1 MTGAAPGCVDGNV
14 QAQTRTQVACFFII
28 PQAMDI
34 ALHNGYCRYTK
45 EMVGKEVGDVTKME
59 TFDEIKEAVFD
70 EIRHLMRMANE
81 RINVEMIAERDLFP
95 DVFRS
100 SLMKDGVKVGKD
112 MFNRRFQ
119 FENGAAVLG
128 AVGAVNAGMVCM
140 IKKLIFDEK
149 NIPWHCS
156 RQPWMLTG
164 KATTRCVLGF
174 CFPAKIRQQ
183 HSGSRC
189 ICS

>member
-1 MTGAAPGCVDGNV
+1 
-14 QAQTRTQVACFFII
+14 
-28 PQAMDI
+28 
-34 ALHNGYCRYTK
+34 
-45 EMVGKEVGDVTKME
+45 ME

-100 SLMKDGVKVGKD
+100 SLMKDGVKVRKD

-119 FENGAAVLG
+119 FENGAVLG
-128 AVGAVNAGMVCM
+128 AVGAVNAGNGLYA

-149 NIPWHCS
+149 KYTMAQLIMRCDS
-156 RQPWMLTG
+156 DSGKKLIKSMVLRTADRQGM
-164 KATTRCVLGF
+164 C
-174 CFPAKIRQQ
+174 
-183 HSGSRC
+183 
-189 ICS
+189 

>member
-1 MTGAAPGCVDGNV
+1 
-14 QAQTRTQVACFFII
+14 
-28 PQAMDI
+28 
-34 ALHNGYCRYTK
+34 
-45 EMVGKEVGDVTKME
+45 ME

-119 FENGAAVLG
+119 FENGAVLG
-128 AVGAVNAGMVCM
+128 AVGAVNAGNGLYA

-149 NIPWHCS
+149 KYTMAQLIMRCDS
-156 RQPWMLTG
+156 DSGKKLIKSMVLRTADRQGM
-164 KATTRCVLGF
+164 C
-174 CFPAKIRQQ
+174 
-183 HSGSRC
+183 
-189 ICS
+189 

>member
-1 MTGAAPGCVDGNV
+1 MV
-14 QAQTRTQVACFFII
+14 
-28 PQAMDI
+28 
-34 ALHNGYCRYTK
+34 YCRYTK

-59 TFDEIKEAVFD
+59 SFDELKEAVFD

-119 FENGAAVLG
+119 FENGAVLG
-128 AVGAVNAGMVCM
+128 AVGAVNARKRTLCHQETD
-140 IKKLIFDEK
+140 L
-149 NIPWHCS
+149 
-156 RQPWMLTG
+156 R
-164 KATTRCVLGF
+164 
-174 CFPAKIRQQ
+174 
-183 HSGSRC
+183 
-189 ICS
+189 

>member
-1 MTGAAPGCVDGNV
+1 
-14 QAQTRTQVACFFII
+14 
-28 PQAMDI
+28 
-34 ALHNGYCRYTK
+34 
-45 EMVGKEVGDVTKME
+45 ME

-100 SLMKDGVKVGKD
+100 SLMKDGVKFGKD

-119 FENGAAVLG
+119 FENGAVLG
-128 AVGAVNAGMVCM
+128 AVGAVNAGNGLYA

-149 NIPWHCS
+149 KYTMAQLIMRCDS
-156 RQPWMLTG
+156 DSGKKLIKSMVLRTADRQGM
-164 KATTRCVLGF
+164 C
-174 CFPAKIRQQ
+174 
-183 HSGSRC
+183 
-189 ICS
+189 